1 MSYIHLVRMKTCF
14 LQTGGLIPQ
23 DLTFSDSRYLQGY
36 PKGFRKV
43 NIIYAIQYISHIS
56 VVTLNICNYK
66 NDIQNYIHLVCIHD
80 VYFSMFLMFFFQPLW
95 PWNSAIPTPHESR
108 TAKALDVA
116 PALDQ
121 SQWPNGPI
129 DVETKLEPI
138 DLSFPC
144 WLVGWFIKHP

>member
-1 MSYIHLVRMKTCF
+1 M
-14 LQTGGLIPQ
+14 
-23 DLTFSDSRYLQGY
+23 
-36 PKGFRKV
+36 
-43 NIIYAIQYISHIS
+43 NIIYAIQYTSHIS

-80 VYFSMFLMFFFQPLW
+80 VYFSMFVMFFSNHFGHETQRF
-95 PWNSAIPTPHESR
+95 PTPHESR

-129 DVETKLEPI
+129 DVVTKLEPI

-144 WLVGWFIKHP
+144 WLVGGFIKHP